1 VREVF
6 EAALALPDEERA
18 RLRDELDA
26 SLAEAEAGARLAAD
40 KGLLANIR
48 QREEAF
54 RNGAPGIPADD
65 VFDELLSE

>member
-1 VREVF
+1 VF

-26 SLAEAEAGARLAAD
+26 SLAEAAVGARLAGD
-40 KGLLANIR
+40 KALIATIR

-54 RNGAPGIPADD
+54 RNGAPGIPADE